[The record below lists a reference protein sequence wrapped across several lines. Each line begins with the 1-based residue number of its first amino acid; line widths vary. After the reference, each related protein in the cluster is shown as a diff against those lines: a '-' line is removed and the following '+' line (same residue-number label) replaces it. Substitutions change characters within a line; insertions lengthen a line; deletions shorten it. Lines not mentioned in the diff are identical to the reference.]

1 MPIRLLIVD
10 DHPVVRV
17 GMRGMF
23 SGDPRFEIAGEAE
36 DGRAAVTLAAELKPD
51 VILMDLR
58 MPVLDG
64 VSALQAIRAAQ
75 PEIRV
80 LILTTYDSDQDIRRA
95 LDAGAVG
102 YLLKDTPREE
112 LYRAVLL
119 AAEGRAVLGM
129 TVSSRLFAGDALSER
144 EIAVLAFAAQGETNA
159 GIGKRLHISEATVK
173 THLKH
178 IYAKLGVTDRAAAVA
193 VALKRRIISN

>member
-129 TVSSRLFAGDALSER
+129 TVSSRLFAGDVLSER